1 LDNEFIFAR
10 KQGQGLK
17 QKDEIKEILWVDDE
31 IDQLRSQIIFL
42 EGKGYK
48 ITPASNGDDAVKLVG
63 KKIFDLILLDEMM
76 PGKDGLTTL
85 EEIKE
90 LNPHIPV
97 IMVTKSEEEDL
108 MEQAIGKKI
117 DDYLTK
123 PVNPSQILSAVKRI
137 LEAKSIREDHLSQ
150 EYLKDF
156 RRISDLLNSPLR
168 WQDWIEIHKTL
179 SAWDLEVEAFKD
191 LGLKQTHL
199 GQKKECNLE
208 FGKYIEK
215 VYLRWLGSEDSPP
228 LSTDVVRKF
237 LFPRLR
243 EGKSLFFIVVDCM
256 RLDQWL
262 MIEPLLDEYF
272 NIKMDYY
279 FSVLPTATPYSRNA
293 IFSGLF
299 AEDLASKYP
308 ELWKR
313 GPEDELSRNRYES
326 DLMRGQLKRLGLNLR
341 TEPKYVKILNKEEG
355 ESLSK
360 KVSTFTDVSL
370 FSIVFNFLDMLA
382 HGRSESEILK
392 EITPD
397 EAAFRS
403 LMRSWFTHSSL
414 FEILRYLSTQDYE
427 VVVTT
432 DHGSVLGTR
441 GTIAYGRKDT
451 SPNLRYKY
459 GDNLKCDLKE
469 ALLIKNPKDY
479 RLPVYTMST
488 TYIIAKE
495 DFYFVY
501 PTKLSEYRRE
511 YRNTFQHGGISLE
524 EMILP
529 IATLT
534 PKR

>member
-1 LDNEFIFAR
+1 M
-10 KQGQGLK
+10 K
-17 QKDEIKEILWVDDE
+17 QKSEIKKILWVDDE
-31 IDQLRSQIIFL
+31 IDQLKSQIIFL
-42 EGKGYK
+42 EGKGYQV
-48 ITPASNGDDAVKLVG
+48 IPVSNGDDAVKLVG
-63 KKIFDLILLDEMM
+63 KQTYDLILLDEMM

-85 EEIKE
+85 AEIKE
-90 LNPHIPV
+90 VNPHIPV

-123 PVNPSQILSAVKRI
+123 PVNPSQILSAVKKI
-137 LEAKSIREDHLSQ
+137 LEAKKIREDHLSR
-150 EYLKDF
+150 EYLNDF
-156 RRISDLLNSPLR
+156 RKISDLLNSRLN

-179 SAWDLEVEAFKD
+179 SRWDLEVENFKD

-199 GQKKECNLE
+199 GQRKECNLE
-208 FGKYIEK
+208 FGKYVEK
-215 VYLRWLGSEDSPP
+215 EYLDWLDSEESPV
-228 LSTDVVRKF
+228 LSTDVARKY
-237 LFPRLR
+237 LFPIIK
-243 EGKSLFFIVVDCM
+243 EEKKLFFIVIDCM

-262 MIEPLLDEYF
+262 MVEPLLEDYF
-272 NIKMDYY
+272 FVKTDHY
-279 FSVLPTATPYSRNA
+279 FSILPTATPYSRNA
-293 IFSGLF
+293 IFSGISPI
-299 AEDLASKYP
+299 DLASKYP

-313 GPEDELSRNRYES
+313 GPEDELSRNRYEA
-326 DLMRGQLKRLGLNLR
+326 DLMREQLRRLGLRLR
-341 TEPKYVKILNKEEG
+341 SEPKYVKILDKEEG
-355 ESLSK
+355 VNLSK
-360 KVSTFTDVSL
+360 KITTYSDVSI
-370 FSIVFNFLDMLA
+370 FSMVFNFLDMLA

-403 LMRSWFTHSSL
+403 LMKSWFTHSSL
-414 FEILRYLSTQDYE
+414 FEILRYLSTQECE
-427 VVVTT
+427 VVITT

-441 GTIAYGRKDT
+441 GTVAYGRKDT

-459 GDNLKCDLKE
+459 GDNLKCNPKE
-469 ALLIKNPKDY
+469 ALLIKNPREY
-479 RLPVYTMST
+479 RLPIYSMGT

-501 PTKLSEYRRE
+501 PTKLSQYRRE

-529 IATLT
+529 IAVLR

>member
-1 LDNEFIFAR
+1 MR
-10 KQGQGLK
+10 KK
-17 QKDEIKEILWVDDE
+17 SEVKKILWVDDE
-31 IDQLRSQIIFL
+31 IDQLKSQIIFL
-42 EGKGYK
+42 EGKGYS
-48 ITPASNGDDAVKLVG
+48 ITPVSNGDDAIKLVG
-63 KKIFDLILLDEMM
+63 KEAFDLILLDEMM

-90 LNPHIPV
+90 INPHVPV

-150 EYLKDF
+150 DYLKDF
-156 RRISDLLNSPLR
+156 RRISDLLNARLE

-179 SAWDLEVEAFKD
+179 SEWDLEVEKFKD
-191 LGLKQTHL
+191 MGLKQTHQ
-199 GQKKECNLE
+199 GQRKECNLQ
-208 FGKYIEK
+208 FGKFIERE
-215 VYLRWLGSEDSPP
+215 YQRWLGSEDSPP
-228 LSTDVVRKF
+228 LSPGVAKKY
-237 LFPRLR
+237 LFPLLR
-243 EGKSLFFIVVDCM
+243 DHKSLFFIVVDCM

-272 NIKMDYY
+272 NIKTEFYY
-279 FSVLPTATPYSRNA
+279 SLLPTATPYSRNA

-299 AEDLASKYP
+299 PDDLALKYP

-313 GPEDELSRNRYES
+313 GPEDELSRNRYEHE
-326 DLMRGQLKRLGLNLR
+326 LMNEQLARLGLRLK
-341 TEPKYVKILNKEEG
+341 TEPKYVKIVDKEEG
-355 ESLSK
+355 ENLSK
-360 KVSTFTDVSL
+360 RISTYTDISI

-382 HGRSESEILK
+382 HGRSESEILM

-414 FEILRYLSTQDYE
+414 FEILKYLSTQDCE
-427 VVVTT
+427 VVITT

-459 GDNLKCDLKE
+459 GDNLKCDVKE

-479 RLPVYTMST
+479 RLPIYSMGT

-501 PTKLSEYRRE
+501 PTKLNEYRRE

-529 IATLT
+529 VATLT

>member
-1 LDNEFIFAR
+1 M
-10 KQGQGLK
+10 K

-31 IDQLRSQIIFL
+31 IDQLRSQILFL

-48 ITPASNGDDAVKLVG
+48 ITPVSNGEDAVRLVG
-63 KKIFDLILLDEMM
+63 KKSYDLILLDEMM

-85 EEIKE
+85 KEIKE
-90 LNPHIPV
+90 VNPHIPV

-137 LEAKSIREDHLSQ
+137 LDAKKIREDHLSKN
-150 EYLKDF
+150 YLKDF
-156 RRISDLLNSPLR
+156 RKISDLLNTQLG
-168 WQDWIEIHKTL
+168 WQDWVEIHKTL
-179 SAWDLEVEAFKD
+179 SEWDLEVENFKD

-199 GQKKECNLE
+199 DQRKECNLE

-215 VYLRWLGSEDSPP
+215 IYLGWLDSEDSPH
-228 LSTDVVRKF
+228 LSTDIVKKY
-237 LFPRLR
+237 LFPRLT
-243 EGKSLFFIVVDCM
+243 EGNSLFFIVIDCM
-256 RLDQWL
+256 RLDHWL
-262 MIEPLLDEYF
+262 MIEPLLEEYF
-272 NIKMDYY
+272 IIKKYYY
-279 FSVLPTATPYSRNA
+279 FSILPTATPYSRNG

-299 AEDLASKYP
+299 PIDLASRYP

-313 GPEDELSRNRYES
+313 GPEDELSRNRYEP
-326 DLMRGQLKRLGLNLR
+326 DLMKEQLKRLGLRLR
-341 TEPKYVKILNKEEG
+341 SEPRYMKILAKEEG
-355 ESLSK
+355 ENLSRRI
-360 KVSTFTDVSL
+360 STYTDISI

-382 HGRSESEILK
+382 HGRSESELLK

-397 EAAFRS
+397 EAGFRS

-414 FEILRYLSTQDYE
+414 FEILRYLSKQNCE
-427 VVVTT
+427 VVITT

-459 GDNLKCDLKE
+459 GDNLKCNPKE
-469 ALLIKNPKDY
+469 ALFIKNPREY
-479 RLPVYTMST
+479 RLPIYSMST

-529 IATLT
+529 IATLS

>member
-1 LDNEFIFAR
+1 MR
-10 KQGQGLK
+10 
-17 QKDEIKEILWVDDE
+17 QKSEIKKILWVDDE
-31 IDQLRSQIIFL
+31 IDQLKSQIIFL
-42 EGKGYK
+42 EGKGYH
-48 ITPASNGDDAVKLVG
+48 ITPVSNGDDAVKLVG
-63 KKIFDLILLDEMM
+63 KEPFDLILLDEMM

-90 LNPHIPV
+90 INPHIPV

-137 LEAKSIREDHLSQ
+137 LEAKSIRKDQLSQ
-150 EYLKDF
+150 DYLKDF
-156 RRISDLLNSPLR
+156 RKISDLLNTPLG

-179 SAWDLEVEAFKD
+179 SEWDLEVENFKD
-191 LGLKQTHL
+191 MGLKQTHL
-199 GQKKECNLE
+199 DQRKECNLQ
-208 FGKYIEK
+208 FGKYIDKEYQK
-215 VYLRWLGSEDSPP
+215 WLGSEDSPT
-228 LSTDVVRKF
+228 LSLDVVKKY
-237 LFPRLR
+237 LFPFLR
-243 EGKSLFFIVVDCM
+243 DHKSLFFIVVDCM

-272 NIKMDYY
+272 NIKMDYH
-279 FSVLPTATPYSRNA
+279 FSILPTATPYSRNA

-299 AEDLASKYP
+299 PDDLASKFP

-326 DLMRGQLKRLGLNLR
+326 DLMMEQLKSLGVRLKS
-341 TEPKYVKILNKEEG
+341 EPRYIKIIDKDEG
-355 ESLSK
+355 ENLSK
-360 KVSTFTDVSL
+360 RISTYTDISI

-382 HGRSESEILK
+382 HGRSESELLM

-414 FEILRYLSTQDYE
+414 FEILKYLSTQDCE
-427 VVVTT
+427 VVITT

-459 GDNLKCDLKE
+459 GDNLKCDIKE

-479 RLPVYTMST
+479 RLPVYSMGT

-529 IATLT
+529 VATLR

>member
-1 LDNEFIFAR
+1 LNQR
-10 KQGQGLK
+10 
-17 QKDEIKEILWVDDE
+17 DEIKEILWVDDE

-63 KKIFDLILLDEMM
+63 KKNFDLILLDEMM

-123 PVNPSQILSAVKRI
+123 PVNPSQILSAVKKI
-137 LEAKSIREDHLSQ
+137 LETKRIREDHLSK
-150 EYLKDF
+150 EYLRDF
-156 RRISDLLNSPLR
+156 RKISDLLNSRLD

-179 SAWDLEVEAFKD
+179 SEWDLEVESFRD
-191 LGLKQTHL
+191 LGLKQTHQ
-199 GQKKECNLE
+199 GQRKECDLE
-208 FGKYIEK
+208 FGKYIERE
-215 VYLRWLGSEDSPP
+215 YLRWLNSEDSPP
-228 LSTDVVRKF
+228 LSTDIVKKF
-237 LFPRLR
+237 IFPLLR
-243 EGKSLFFIVVDCM
+243 EGKSVFFIVIDCM

-262 MIEPLLDEYF
+262 IIEPLLDDYF
-272 NIKMDYY
+272 IIDKDYY
-279 FSVLPTATPYSRNA
+279 FSIVPTATPYSRNA

-299 AEDLASKYP
+299 PEDLASKYP

-326 DLMRGQLKRLGLNLR
+326 SFMREQLKRLGLRLR
-341 TEPKYVKILNKEEG
+341 SEPRYVKILNKEEG
-355 ESLSK
+355 ESLAK
-360 KVSTFTDVSL
+360 KIPTYTDVSI
-370 FSIVFNFLDMLA
+370 FSMVFNFLDMLA

-397 EAAFRS
+397 EAGFRS

-414 FEILRYLSTQDYE
+414 FKILRYLSTQDSE
-427 VVVTT
+427 VVITT

-441 GTIAYGRKDT
+441 GTIAYGKKDT

-459 GDNLKCDLKE
+459 GDNLKCDVKE
-469 ALLIKNPKDY
+469 ALLIKNPGEYK
-479 RLPVYTMST
+479 LPVYSMST

-529 IATLT
+529 IATLR
-534 PKR
+534 PKK

>member
-1 LDNEFIFAR
+1 M
-10 KQGQGLK
+10 K

-48 ITPASNGDDAVKLVG
+48 VTPASNGDDAVKLVG
-63 KKIFDLILLDEMM
+63 KKIYDLILLDEMM
-76 PGKDGLTTL
+76 PGKDGLDTL
-85 EEIKE
+85 KEIKE

-137 LEAKSIREDHLSQ
+137 LEAKRIREDHLSK
-150 EYLKDF
+150 EYLEDF
-156 RRISDLLNSPLR
+156 RKISDLLDSRLS
-168 WQDWIEIHKTL
+168 WQHWVEIHKTL
-179 SAWDLEVEAFKD
+179 SKWDLEVENFKD

-199 GQKKECNLE
+199 DQRKECNLQ

-215 VYLRWLGSEDSPP
+215 EYLSWLDSEDSPH
-228 LSTDVVRKF
+228 LSTDVVKKY
-237 LFPRLR
+237 LFPRLTQ
-243 EGKSLFFIVVDCM
+243 GKCLFFIVIDCM

-272 NIKMDYY
+272 IIKNDYY
-279 FSVLPTATPYSRNA
+279 FSLVPTATPYARNA

-299 AEDLASKYP
+299 PHDLASKYP

-326 DLMRGQLKRLGLNLR
+326 NLMKEQLKRLGLLLKP
-341 TEPKYVKILNKEEG
+341 EPKYVKILHKEQAEN
-355 ESLSK
+355 LSR
-360 KVSTFTDVSL
+360 KVSTFTDISI
-370 FSIVFNFLDMLA
+370 FSMVFNFLDILA

-403 LMRSWFTHSSL
+403 LMRSWFLHSSL
-414 FEILRYLSTQDYE
+414 FEILRYLSTRDCE
-427 VVVTT
+427 VVITT

-451 SPNLRYKY
+451 SSNLRYKY
-459 GDNLKCDLKE
+459 GDNLKCDVKE
-469 ALLIKNPKDY
+469 ALLIKNPREYK
-479 RLPVYTMST
+479 LPVYSMST

-534 PKR
+534 PRK

>member
-1 LDNEFIFAR
+1 M
-10 KQGQGLK
+10 
-17 QKDEIKEILWVDDE
+17 DDE

-42 EGKGYK
+42 EGKGYQV
-48 ITPASNGDDAVKLVG
+48 TPVSNGDDAVKLVR
-63 KKIFDLILLDEMM
+63 KQTFDLILLDEMM

-90 LNPHIPV
+90 LNPHIPI

-137 LEAKSIREDHLSQ
+137 LETKKIREDHISRDFLS
-150 EYLKDF
+150 DF
-156 RRISDLLNSPLR
+156 RRISDLLNARLT

-179 SAWDLEVEAFKD
+179 SKWDLEVENFKD

-199 GQKKECNLE
+199 DQRKECNLE

-215 VYLRWLGSEDSPP
+215 EYLGWLGSGDSPV
-228 LSTDVVRKF
+228 LSTDVVKEY
-237 LFPRLR
+237 LFPIIK
-243 EGKSLFFIVVDCM
+243 EGKRLFFIVVDCM

-262 MIEPLLDEYF
+262 MIEPLLEEYF
-272 NIKMDYY
+272 FIKTDYY
-279 FSVLPTATPYSRNA
+279 FSILPTATPYSRNA
-293 IFSGLF
+293 IFSGTF
-299 AEDLASKYP
+299 PIDLASEYP
-308 ELWKR
+308 ELWRR
-313 GPEDELSRNRYES
+313 GPEDELSRNRYEA
-326 DLMRGQLKRLGLNLR
+326 DLMREQLKRLGLRLR
-341 TEPKYVKILNKEEG
+341 SQPRYAKILAKADG
-355 ESLSK
+355 ENLSRK
-360 KVSTFTDVSL
+360 ITTYSDISV
-370 FSIVFNFLDMLA
+370 FSMVFNFLDMLA

-414 FEILRYLSTQDYE
+414 FKILKYLSAQE
-427 VVVTT
+427 CELVITT

-459 GDNLKCDLKE
+459 GDNLKCDTKD
-469 ALLIKNPKDY
+469 ALLIRDPKKY
-479 RLPVYTMST
+479 RLPVYSMST

-529 IATLT
+529 VAILR

>member
-1 LDNEFIFAR
+1 MR
-10 KQGQGLK
+10 
-17 QKDEIKEILWVDDE
+17 QKSEIKKILWVDDE

-42 EGKGYK
+42 EGKGYHV
-48 ITPASNGDDAVKLVG
+48 TPVSNGDDAVKLVG
-63 KKIFDLILLDEMM
+63 KEAFDLILLDEMM

-90 LNPHIPV
+90 INPYIPV

-137 LEAKSIREDHLSQ
+137 LEVKWIREDHLSQ
-150 EYLKDF
+150 DYLKDF
-156 RRISDLLNSPLR
+156 RKISDLLNTPLG

-179 SAWDLEVEAFKD
+179 SEWDLEVENIKD
-191 LGLKQTHL
+191 LGLKQTHSD
-199 GQKKECNLE
+199 QRKECNLQ
-208 FGKYIEK
+208 FGKYIDKE
-215 VYLRWLGSEDSPP
+215 YQGWLSSEDSPTVSP
-228 LSTDVVRKF
+228 DVAKKY
-237 LFPRLR
+237 LFPILR
-243 EGKSLFFIVVDCM
+243 QGKSLFFIVVDCM
-256 RLDQWL
+256 RLDQW
-262 MIEPLLDEYF
+262 MIIEPLLDEYF
-272 NIKMDYY
+272 NIKTDYY
-279 FSVLPTATPYSRNA
+279 FSILPTATPYSRNA

-299 AEDLASKYP
+299 PDALALKYP

-313 GPEDELSRNRYES
+313 GSEDELSRNRYES
-326 DLMRGQLKRLGLNLR
+326 DLMKEQLKSLGVRLK
-341 TEPKYVKILNKEEG
+341 TEPKYKKIVDKEEG
-355 ESLSK
+355 GNLSK
-360 KVSTFTDVSL
+360 RISTFTDISF

-382 HGRSESEILK
+382 HGRSESEILM

-414 FEILRYLSTQDYE
+414 FEILKYLSTQNCE
-427 VVVTT
+427 VVITT

-459 GDNLKCDLKE
+459 GDNLKCDTKE

-479 RLPVYTMST
+479 KLPVYSMGT

-529 IATLT
+529 VATLK